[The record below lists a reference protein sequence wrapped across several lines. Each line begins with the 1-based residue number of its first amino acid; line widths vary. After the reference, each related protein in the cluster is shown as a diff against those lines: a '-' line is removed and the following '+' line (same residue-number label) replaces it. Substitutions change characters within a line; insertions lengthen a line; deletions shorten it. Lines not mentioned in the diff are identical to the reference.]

1 LRYFDLFTK
10 LGGFFAWLLSL
21 VAAITKRCRAFLA
34 ECLKAVSERARK
46 LYVTKQAIIAK
57 DIYLYNWEIFMFFD
71 KAKTRSYDIWLLEI
85 AAPGS

>member
-1 LRYFDLFTK
+1 M
-10 LGGFFAWLLSL
+10 AP
-21 VAAITKRCRAFLA
+21 ITRGRDNKKVSPFLA

>member
-1 LRYFDLFTK
+1 MFES
-10 LGGFFAWLLSL
+10 GQ
-21 VAAITKRCRAFLA
+21 RA
-34 ECLKAVSERARK
+34 RARK